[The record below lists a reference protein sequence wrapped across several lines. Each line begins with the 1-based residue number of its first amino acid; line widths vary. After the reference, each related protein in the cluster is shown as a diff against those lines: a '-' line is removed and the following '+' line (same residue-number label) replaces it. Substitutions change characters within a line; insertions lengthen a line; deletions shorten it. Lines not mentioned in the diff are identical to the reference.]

1 MKGVIEVFRSVT
13 NDRLGALI
21 LDDIAKAN
29 HNQQINKID
38 AWNGPSFGKFQIR
51 DNQKM
56 KNNFSLSRLTVVLD
70 FKNYRKRCRNSQ
82 EDWFKAIDGRFFAQC
97 LNKAYQVCLYF
108 VKSTKSTHYM

>member
-1 MKGVIEVFRSVT
+1 MKGVIEVFKVIT
-13 NDRLGALI
+13 CDKLGELV

-29 HNQQINKID
+29 HNQQIDKID
-38 AWNGPSFGKFQIR
+38 GWNGPSFGKFQIR

-97 LNKAYQVCLYF
+97 LNKAYQV
-108 VKSTKSTHYM
+108 